1 MKSVST
7 GQPIDRIDGRLK
19 VTGGAGYSA
28 EIRVANIAY
37 AVIVGSTITS
47 GKVAKID
54 AHAAEGSPGVLA
66 VITPTNA
73 PKLAGAAG
81 AGKSGGRVL
90 QLLQDD
96 RVLYDGQ
103 PVAVVVA
110 DTLERATHAAALV
123 DVRYDAGTP
132 HTELVPDDP
141 GAIAPPT
148 TPPRPPPNSSRG
160 DFDGSF
166 GSAEV
171 KVETTYTTPHETHN
185 PMEPHATIAV
195 WQGPDKLTLYDAT
208 QGIFNVK
215 RRAAEVFGIPP
226 DNVRVISHFLGGGF
240 GCKGSPWSHVLLAA
254 MAARVT
260 GRPVKLVLTRQQM
273 FAFVGY
279 RPPTLQRLSI
289 GAKKNGELVAIR
301 HDVQS
306 QTSQFDQFMEPS
318 AYTTRMLYSCPNVKT
333 SHRFVRL
340 DVATPTFTR
349 APGEASGSFALESAM
364 DELGYKL
371 RLDPIEL
378 RLRNHADRE
387 EHENKPFSSKSLK
400 ECYRRGAERFQW
412 ERRKAEPRSMKDGHL
427 LVGLGMA
434 TATYP
439 ARQSPASALARIKA
453 DGTAIV
459 LSGSQE
465 LGTGTYTIMTQI
477 AADALAMPLDKVHFD
492 LGDTTFPEAPLSAGS
507 RTAASVGPAV
517 HQACVAARKKLADL
531 AVGDEKSPLHGL
543 DPEKLEAADGVFHA
557 QGKSD
562 SFVEIMRR
570 RRLDQVE
577 EHADVK
583 EGEERKKYA
592 FHSFGAQFAEV
603 RVDEDLGEVRVVRW
617 VGAFAAGKILN
628 AKTARSQ
635 LMGGIVWGIGMALF
649 EHTERDFRSGRIVTK
664 DFADYHIPVNADIPA
679 IDIITVAE
687 EDALMNVVGAKGIGE
702 VGTTGAA
709 AAVANAVYHATGKRV
724 RDLPITLDKLLA

>member
-1 MKSVST
+1 
-7 GQPIDRIDGRLK
+7 
-19 VTGGAGYSA
+19 
-28 EIRVANIAY
+28 
-37 AVIVGSTITS
+37 
-47 GKVAKID
+47 
-54 AHAAEGSPGVLA
+54 
-66 VITPTNA
+66 
-73 PKLAGAAG
+73 
-81 AGKSGGRVL
+81 
-90 QLLQDD
+90 
-96 RVLYDGQ
+96 
-103 PVAVVVA
+103 
-110 DTLERATHAAALV
+110 
-123 DVRYDAGTP
+123 
-132 HTELVPDDP
+132 
-141 GAIAPPT
+141 
-148 TPPRPPPNSSRG
+148 
-160 DFDGSF
+160 
-166 GSAEV
+166 
-171 KVETTYTTPHETHN
+171 
-185 PMEPHATIAV
+185 
-195 WQGPDKLTLYDAT
+195 
-208 QGIFNVK
+208 
-215 RRAAEVFGIPP
+215 
-226 DNVRVISHFLGGGF
+226 
-240 GCKGSPWSHVLLAA
+240 
-254 MAARVT
+254 
-260 GRPVKLVLTRQQM
+260 
-273 FAFVGY
+273 
-279 RPPTLQRLSI
+279 
-289 GAKKNGELVAIR
+289 
-301 HDVQS
+301 
-306 QTSQFDQFMEPS
+306 
-318 AYTTRMLYSCPNVKT
+318 
-333 SHRFVRL
+333 
-340 DVATPTFTR
+340 
-349 APGEASGSFALESAM
+349 
-364 DELGYKL
+364 
-371 RLDPIEL
+371 
-378 RLRNHADRE
+378 
-387 EHENKPFSSKSLK
+387 LK
-400 ECYRRGAERFQW
+400 ECYRRGAEHFQW